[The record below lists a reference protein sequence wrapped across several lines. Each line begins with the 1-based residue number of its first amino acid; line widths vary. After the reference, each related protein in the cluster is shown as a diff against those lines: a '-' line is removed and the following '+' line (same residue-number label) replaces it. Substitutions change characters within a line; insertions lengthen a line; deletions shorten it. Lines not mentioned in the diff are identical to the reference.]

1 MLSSRPFK
9 KLQSKR
15 IYSIEGNIG
24 AGKTTILKL
33 IGSTIDDVMFVE
45 EPVSQWQNLGGMNLL
60 EKFYEDPDR
69 WGFSFEFYV
78 MLSKLKALTRAAE
91 SDKEIIILERSLFS
105 NKIFMDISSK
115 LGKLNDL
122 EYHMLMTTFNFYVE
136 NVYPLLS
143 GIIYLRT
150 TVNECI
156 RRIAKRNRGEEASVD
171 KNYLTMLQDKFD
183 EFSNASSI
191 PTLVING
198 NYDIERDS
206 SKIAIDINKF
216 MHPSRSSSV
225 RGLIIFQP

>member
-1 MLSSRPFK
+1 MLSSRPFQ

-33 IGSTIDDVMFVE
+33 IGRSFSDVAFIE

-60 EKFYEDPDR
+60 DKFYEDPDR

-78 MLSKLKALTRAAE
+78 MLSKLKALARAAN

-115 LGKLNDL
+115 LGKLNEL
-122 EYHMLMTTFNFYVE
+122 EYQMLMTTFDFYIE

-150 TVNECI
+150 TVDECI

-171 KNYLTMLQDKFD
+171 KEYLTMLQEKFD

-206 SKIAIDINKF
+206 SKIAGNIEKF
-216 MHPSRSSSV
+216 MHPSRSV
-225 RGLIIFQP
+225 NAVLE